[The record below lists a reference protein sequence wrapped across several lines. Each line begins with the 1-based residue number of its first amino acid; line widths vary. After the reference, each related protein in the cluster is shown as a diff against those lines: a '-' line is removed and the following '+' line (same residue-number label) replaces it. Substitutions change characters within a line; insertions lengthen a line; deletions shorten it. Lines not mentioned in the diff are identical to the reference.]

1 MGRLLHAS
9 TQDHNYEFWFYN
21 DVQLY
26 IQFCR
31 FDIVSVLVK
40 NINNNGPT
48 YVAKGC
54 QNNWI
59 IFTLYMEQDVISTF
73 SLIFVFLFFRTGT
86 CIHICS
92 AWSDRQGP

>member
-1 MGRLLHAS
+1 MPLPRN
-9 TQDHNYEFWFYN
+9 HNYEFWFYN
-21 DVQLY
+21 DVHT
-26 IQFCR
+26 ICR
-31 FDIVSVLVK
+31 FVIVSVLVK
-40 NINNNGPT
+40 NSNNNGPT

-59 IFTLYMEQDVISTF
+59 IFTLYMEQDVISPF
-73 SLIFVFLFFRTGT
+73 SLIFVFLFFHTGT